1 MAFKSILFSKQDS
14 LQEKVFLKNE
24 MPVFFTDLNLDQ
36 IIDAITS
43 GKEEYNLKAFFYSPL
58 YDEAEII
65 YRQEIMMEIQS
76 TALLG
81 YLQAFAWA
89 MQSMRQ
95 RLPKK
100 EDRYYQFEQER
111 FYLEAVDIYCDAVI
125 LLLKNLSMLDLKSSG
140 FIAFHK
146 YLSAYA
152 QSPVFTTVMNET
164 KNLLNDLSSIRY
176 SVITKE
182 LRVQV
187 LNYKFETDYSEDV
200 ERTFE
205 KFKREAVKDYLI
217 KFPEMHQ
224 MNHVQEAILKG
235 VSQIYP
241 EIFKK
246 LEEFPIR
253 NINFGDQKIITFD
266 REVQFYISYIE
277 HISKISEKG
286 LKFCYPKVS
295 KNEKEL
301 CDYEMFDLAL
311 ANILVKENIPLVCN
325 DFFLTDKE
333 RIIIVTGPNQGGKT
347 TFARSFGQLHYLAA
361 LGCPVPGREA
371 KLFLFDNLFTH
382 FEKEENLKNMRSK
395 LEDDLFRIHEMIQH
409 ATTNSIIIMNEIL
422 SSTTLQDA
430 ILLSKKIM
438 ERISGLD
445 ALCVW
450 VTFIEELLSFSDK
463 TVSMVSM
470 IVPENPAMRTFKVE
484 RKPANGL
491 AYALSIAEKYRVT
504 YDALQN
510 RINV

>member
-1 MAFKSILFSKQDS
+1 MAFKSILFNRLED
-14 LQEKVFLKNE
+14 LQEKTFLKNE
-24 MPVFFTDLNLDQ
+24 MPVFFIDLNLDQ
-36 IIDAITS
+36 IISAIVT
-43 GKEEYNLKAFFYSPL
+43 GKEEYNLKTFFYSPL
-58 YDEAEII
+58 CDEAEIV

-100 EDRYYQFEQER
+100 EDGYYQFEQER
-111 FYLEAVDIYCDAVI
+111 FFLEAVEVYCDAI
-125 LLLKNLSMLDLKSSG
+125 NSFSKNLSGLNLKSAGFVAFRGYLSGYIQSPG
-140 FIAFHK
+140 FIT
-146 YLSAYA
+146 LL
-152 QSPVFTTVMNET
+152 NET
-164 KNLLNDLSSIRY
+164 KNLLKDLSLIRY
-176 SVITKE
+176 SIITNE

-205 KFKREAVKDYLI
+205 KFKREAVKDYRI
-217 KFPEMHQ
+217 KFSEMHQ
-224 MNHVQEAILKG
+224 MNHVQAAILKG

-241 EIFKK
+241 EIFKR

-253 NINFGDQKIITFD
+253 NSNFSDEKLTVFD

-277 HISKISEKG
+277 HISKIKNAG
-286 LKFCYPKVS
+286 LKFCYPKIS
-295 KNEKEL
+295 NSEKNIY
-301 CDYEMFDLAL
+301 DYEMFDLAL
-311 ANILVKENIPLVCN
+311 ANKLVKENIPLVCN

-333 RIIIVTGPNQGGKT
+333 RVIIVTGPNQGGKT

-395 LEDDLFRIHEMIQH
+395 LEDDLFRIHEMMQH

-470 IVPENPAMRTFKVE
+470 IVPENPAIRTFKVE